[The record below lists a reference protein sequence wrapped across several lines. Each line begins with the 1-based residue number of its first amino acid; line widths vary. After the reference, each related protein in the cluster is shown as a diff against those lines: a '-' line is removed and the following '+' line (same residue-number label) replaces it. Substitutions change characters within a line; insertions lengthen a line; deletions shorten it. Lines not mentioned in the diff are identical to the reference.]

1 MQLLGD
7 ERLHDDIVNHP
18 YNSFMKAE
26 RTASAAFTA
35 EFESEQ
41 ELRDEHRTN
50 LSFGA
55 LLIPTAETFAL
66 DTTLLVTLRGP
77 WGGETFVSAK
87 VVASLPA
94 GIALAFVG
102 DGDEMLQRLLAKP
115 AAIEAPEPE
124 PETDDSPAKTQN
136 AWDRLRGL
144 TQMEK
149 ILLAVK
155 ADRSERAL
163 LLQDNDPRVLLS
175 ILRNPRLT
183 VDEVVRIAKSS
194 YLTFQIAEVIMK
206 TGQWMGNLD
215 VRLALIHNAKTPPA
229 FSLRILPTLPDTEV
243 RAIARAGTN
252 MALKQAA
259 LRRLQG
265 KP

>member
-1 MQLLGD
+1 
-7 ERLHDDIVNHP
+7 
-18 YNSFMKAE
+18 MKAE
-26 RTASAAFTA
+26 RTASAAFTVD
-35 EFESEQ
+35 FESEQ

-50 LSFGA
+50 LRFGA

-66 DTTLLVTLRGP
+66 DTALLVTLRGP
-77 WGGETFVSAK
+77 WGGETFVRAK
-87 VVASLPA
+87 VVAALPV
-94 GIALAFVG
+94 GIALAFEG
-102 DGDEMLQRLLAKP
+102 NGDEILERLLAKP
-115 AAIEAPEPE
+115 AAEM
-124 PETDDSPAKTQN
+124 ETPASDDDDEPAKAQN

-144 TQMEK
+144 SQMEK

-175 ILRNPRLT
+175 ILRNPKLT
-183 VDEVVRIAKSS
+183 VDEVTRIAKSS
-194 YLTFQIAEVIMK
+194 YLTYQIAEVIMK
-206 TGQWMGNLD
+206 TGQWMGNVD

-229 FSLRILPTLPDTEV
+229 FSLRILPTLPDAEV

-265 KP
+265 KG